1 MPKDV
6 RRSLPRVSYEQ
17 RIRLLGEDGKP
28 LIVGRTMNLSPS
40 GIYVRAPNGCEIGSE
55 VTCDLPLPGGT
66 RQLRGRVTRTEA
78 HADDSTGIGI
88 QFVELTTGDSTSLH
102 RVLEGGTPQPVAVK
116 VMFEGMSKPIKCH
129 GTVTADGIRLSTSL
143 PFLRLGS
150 DVQAVYDGQE
160 VHGTLGARSDT
171 RVDARGVLTGVRL
184 EPVGG
189 DGVPRLGVDVDIE
202 SQRPFDP
209 SVARTPELSREDA
222 SVGGAFT
229 AWDGLPAGAA
239 RPAEPAVVA
248 ELAGEAREVTAVRPR
263 PVLGKVAG
271 RMSALSGGAFVI
283 VAIGTFGFVYLGI
296 TRLGPGIDETRRP
309 EIAGGVGDTAPP
321 PLGAAPM
328 KRPPLVVPSSVPVAV
343 PASVSEN
350 QAAPESGGPKRE
362 GAPEIVPA
370 ATTDGDRPATRSG
383 TRGRVRP
390 RGSAE
395 PGSTRPATG
404 SPFQLNQDNG
414 RYELRPGA
422 TIDMKGEPLIGLG
435 GIAAAFDGKGTNM
448 RGINVAVEAGVLYH
462 EVSLPRLEAD
472 GRFGVQVA
480 PSWPTTFAIVGK
492 SPAGFTVSFGT
503 PAPANAHLDWFL
515 IR

>member
-1 MPKDV
+1 MPKHV

-88 QFVELTTGDSTSLH
+88 QFVDLTTGDSSSLH
-102 RVLEGGTPQPVAVK
+102 RVLEGGAPRPVAVK
-116 VMFEGMSKPIKCH
+116 VMFEGMGKPIKCR

-150 DVQAVYDGQE
+150 DVQAVYDGQNPE
-160 VHGTLGARSDT
+160 DT
-171 RVDARGVLTGVRL
+171 KVDARGVLTGVRL

-202 SQRPFDP
+202 SEKPFDP

-229 AWDGLPAGAA
+229 AWEGMPAGAV
-239 RPAEPAVVA
+239 RRSEPAVVA
-248 ELAGEAREVTAVRPR
+248 ELDADTHEVTAVGPRRPAR
-263 PVLGKVAG
+263 APAG
-271 RMSALSGGAFVI
+271 RMAALSGWAFVI
-283 VAIGTFGFVYLGI
+283 VAVATFGFVYLAI
-296 TRLGPGIDETRRP
+296 TRLGPGTDESRRP
-309 EIAGGVGDTAPP
+309 EIAGGAAEAAPP
-321 PLGAAPM
+321 RQAAAAV
-328 KRPPLVVPSSVPVAV
+328 KRPPLVVPSSVPAPVPPGAEVAPPV
-343 PASVSEN
+343 PGTKRDDAPV
-350 QAAPESGGPKRE
+350 AAAVEDSGKR
-362 GAPEIVPA
+362 A
-370 ATTDGDRPATRSG
+370 ARAG

-390 RGSAE
+390 RMSAD
-395 PGSTRPATG
+395 PASPPNTRG
-404 SPFQLNQDNG
+404 N
-414 RYELRPGA
+414 
-422 TIDMKGEPLIGLG
+422 
-435 GIAAAFDGKGTNM
+435 
-448 RGINVAVEAGVLYH
+448 NVAVETGVLYH
-462 EVSLPRLEAD
+462 EISLPHPEVD
-472 GRFGVQVA
+472 GRFGVRVT

-492 SPAGFTVSFGT
+492 SPSGFTVSFGT
-503 PAPANAHLDWFL
+503 EAPANAHLDWL
-515 IR
+515 LVR

>member
-88 QFVELTTGDSTSLH
+88 QFVDLTTGDSSSLH
-102 RVLEGGTPQPVAVK
+102 RVLEGGTPRPVAVK

-160 VHGTLGARSDT
+160 GAQGARSDAK
-171 RVDARGVLTGVRL
+171 VDARGVLTGVRL

-239 RPAEPAVVA
+239 RPIEPAVVA

-263 PVLGKVAG
+263 PMPGKVAG
-271 RMSALSGGAFVI
+271 RMSAISGGAFVI
-283 VAIGTFGFVYLGI
+283 VAIGTFGLVYLGI
-296 TRLGPGIDETRRP
+296 TRLGPGIDESRRP
-309 EIAGGVGDTAPP
+309 EIAGGIGEAAPP
-321 PLGAAPM
+321 RFGAAPM
-328 KRPPLVVPSSVPVAV
+328 KRPPLVVPSSVP
-343 PASVSEN
+343 ASVPPAARESEK
-350 QAAPESGGPKRE
+350 APESGDPKRE
-362 GAPEIVPA
+362 GGPA
-370 ATTDGDRPATRSG
+370 AAAFADGDRPAARAG

-390 RGSAE
+390 RAAAE
-395 PGSTRPATG
+395 ASPTRAATG

-422 TIDMKGEPLIGLG
+422 TIDMKGEPLLGLG
-435 GIAAAFDGKGTNM
+435 GIAAAADGKGTNM
-448 RGINVAVEAGVLYH
+448 RGINVVVEAGVLYH
-462 EVSLPRLEAD
+462 EVSLPHLETD
-472 GRFGVQVA
+472 GRFGVQVS

-503 PAPANAHLDWFL
+503 PAPPNAHLDWFL